1 MQAVSCLVT
10 ALNLYNVHGRD
21 FLYESS
27 VEGILHV
34 LRHLGQSPAYLGIV
48 TGRSCPISQSSSL
61 DGSHLSSQF
70 TVFKGW
76 YQHALMPKTQVHIL
90 SVAEAASLDSDV
102 LGRA

>member
-1 MQAVSCLVT
+1 MT

-70 TVFKGW
+70 TVLEGW
-76 YQHALMPKTQVHIL
+76 YQHALMPKTQVHLIC
-90 SVAEAASLDSDV
+90 SR
-102 LGRA
+102 GGITG